1 MEKAARC
8 WNRAAL
14 ERGDMSGK
22 NRTGA
27 VYDRI
32 ILGFWVAAGGML
44 LFTICSVI
52 VDVLLRVAIRT
63 VSLPWVVEV
72 NEYVL
77 FGITFFASAWCLRIR
92 GHIKI
97 DFIFNR
103 FSRKTQT
110 LLNTGTAAF
119 ASLACLVFSY
129 YGGFAGWYSFQ
140 RGTHLFKFLKVPKY
154 CFATVI
160 CICSLLLAI
169 EFMRQARMSFT
180 MWQAMREA
188 EKQARM
194 SGNGQ

>member
-1 MEKAARC
+1 MRGKRSAG
-8 WNRAAL
+8 AL
-14 ERGDMSGK
+14 FDK
-22 NRTGA
+22 
-27 VYDRI
+27 I

-52 VDVLLRVAIRT
+52 VDVLLRIAIRT

-77 FGITFFASAWCLRIR
+77 FGMTFFASAWCLRVR

-97 DFIFNR
+97 DFIFNL
-103 FSRKTQT
+103 FSQKTQN
-110 LLNTGTAAF
+110 LLSTCTALF

-129 YGGFAGWYSFQ
+129 YGCFASWYSFQ

-154 CFATVI
+154 YFATVI

-169 EFMRQARMSFT
+169 EFMRQAYMNYRM
-180 MWQAMREA
+180 WRAAREA
-188 EKQARM
+188 EKQTWM